1 MKYLFCTICIATSL
15 FATGCLT
22 GNLAGPGNSASLSL
36 FNGKDLTGWKAIDFG
51 GQGEVSVKDGNLIL
65 GAGELMTGVVFTE
78 EPPARMNY
86 EISLEAKRVE
96 GDDFFCGLTFP
107 VGTNCVSLIVGGW
120 GGVVTG
126 ISSVNYLDASENES
140 TAVLKFDKQRWY
152 AIRVQVIPGRLKV
165 WLDNEEIIDLET
177 TDKHLGV
184 RPGDIEL
191 CQPLGICSW
200 QTEGAIRKVRMKM
213 LKSSE

>member
-1 MKYLFCTICIATSL
+1 MKHLFCAICIAASL
-15 FATGCLT
+15 SITGCLT
-22 GNLAGPGNSASLSL
+22 GHVAGPGDSAPVKL

-51 GQGEVSVKDGNLIL
+51 GQGEVSVQGGNLIL
-65 GAGELMTGVVFTE
+65 GSGELMTGVVFTE

-86 EISLEAKRVE
+86 EISLEAQRVE

-126 ISSVNYLDASENES
+126 ISSVNYLDASENET
-140 TAVLKFDKQRWY
+140 TAVLKFDKERWY

-177 TDKHLGV
+177 TDKQLAV

-191 CQPLGICSW
+191 CQPLGICNW
-200 QTEGAIRKVRMKM
+200 QTESAIRKVRMKKV
-213 LKSSE
+213 KSSE

>member
-1 MKYLFCTICIATSL
+1 
-15 FATGCLT
+15 LT
-22 GNLAGPGNSASLSL
+22 GHLDGPGKAAFLSL

-65 GAGELMTGVVFTE
+65 GAGELMTGVVYTG

-86 EISLEAKRVE
+86 EISLEAQKVE

-140 TAVLKFDKQRWY
+140 TAVLKFDKKRWY
-152 AIRVQVIPGRLKV
+152 AIRVQVMQDRLKV

-177 TDKHLGV
+177 TDKHLAV

-200 QTEGAIRKVRMKM
+200 QTEAAIRQVRMNV
-213 LKSSE
+213 LKPAE